1 VGHRE
6 LKEYAAQSCDPNER
20 GRIQRKYC
28 SLEAACCRKVFMLK
42 HCYKSRRLIQTVFVG
57 LHLLDPCG
65 HRLGTQFAWSKR
77 NMIISTVGA
86 GEVNSIN
93 MRTETEKGKTT
104 HHSRMVA
111 SALDDAV
118 KC

>member
-1 VGHRE
+1 
-6 LKEYAAQSCDPNER
+6 
-20 GRIQRKYC
+20 
-28 SLEAACCRKVFMLK
+28 
-42 HCYKSRRLIQTVFVG
+42 
-57 LHLLDPCG
+57 
-65 HRLGTQFAWSKR
+65 
-77 NMIISTVGA
+77 MIISTVGA